1 MFIKDLNFIQIPKL
15 HLPPKYKELLDHNQS
30 MTLRLESFYRQEM
43 CIEIIEDTALNN
55 IYKREMIM
63 FGSEDHIP
71 RELAY
76 IEIFLK
82 NLPNRL
88 ARKEVIEGKKPF
100 GKILI
105 DYKIEVIREI
115 KTFFKVYK
123 DERMLKYSKG
133 LNDFCYGREYSILLL
148 SGKKKLANVIENVF

>member
-1 MFIKDLNFIQIPKL
+1 MFIKNLNFIQISKL
-15 HLPPKYKELLDHNQS
+15 RLPPKYKELLDHNQS

-43 CIEIIEDTALNN
+43 GIKIIEEILLNN

-63 FGSEDHIP
+63 LGSEDHIP

-76 IEIFLK
+76 IEIFLE

-88 ARKEVIEGKKPF
+88 AREEVIEGKKPF
-100 GKILI
+100 GKILM
-105 DYKIEVIREI
+105 DYKIEAIREV
-115 KTFFKVYK
+115 KTFFKVY
-123 DERMLKYSKG
+123 DERMLKHSKN

-148 SGKKKLANVIENVF
+148 SGKKKLANVIENIF

>member
-1 MFIKDLNFIQIPKL
+1 MFIKDLNFIQISKSR
-15 HLPPKYKELLDHNQS
+15 LPSEYKELLDHNQS

-43 CIEIIEDTALNN
+43 CMEIIEEIVLGD

-76 IEIFLK
+76 IEIFLE

-88 ARKEVIEGKKPF
+88 ARKEVMEGKKPF
-100 GKILI
+100 GKILM
-105 DYKIEVIREI
+105 DYKIEAIREM
-115 KTFFKVYK
+115 KTFFKVYDK
-123 DERMLKYSKG
+123 RMLKYSKN

>member
-1 MFIKDLNFIQIPKL
+1 MFIKDLNFIQISNKM
-15 HLPPKYKELLDHNQS
+15 HLPPKYKELLDHNQP
-30 MTLRLESFYRQEM
+30 MTLKLESFYRQEM
-43 CIEIIEDTALNN
+43 RIEIIESTVSNN
-55 IYKREMIM
+55 IYKREIIM

-82 NLPNRL
+82 NLPSRL

-100 GKILI
+100 GKILM
-105 DYKIEVIREI
+105 DYKIEAIREI
-115 KTFFKVYK
+115 KTFFKVY
-123 DERMLKYSKG
+123 DERMLKYSKN